1 MNKNGNRIQVKEL
14 EEDFIN
20 DSFFE
25 TLSNLAEVDEVSK
38 DVFEEIKKSNNIKIF
53 VAFIDRELV
62 GTITALIEQKF
73 IHKGGKVCHLEDL
86 ATRKGYENL
95 GVGSI
100 LIEHVIKFATEKRCY
115 KVILDCS
122 KHNLTYYKKFGF
134 YEHEISMRY
143 DIPKSN

>member
-25 TLSNLAEVDEVSK
+25 TLSNLAEVGEVSK
-38 DVFEEIKKSNNIKIF
+38 DVFREIKKSNNIKIF
-53 VAFIDRELV
+53 VAFIDCELV

-73 IHKGGKVCHLEDL
+73 IHKGGRVCHIEDL

-95 GVGSI
+95 GVGSR
-100 LIEHVIKFATEKRCY
+100 LIEHVIKLAAEERCY

-122 KHNLTYYKKFGF
+122 QHNSTYYKKFGF
-134 YEHEISMRY
+134 YQHEIAMRC

>member
-25 TLSNLAEVDEVSK
+25 TLSNLAEVGELSK
-38 DVFEEIKKSNNIKIF
+38 DVFGEIKKSNNIKIF
-53 VAFIDRELV
+53 VAFIDGELV
-62 GTITALIEQKF
+62 GTITAIIEQKF
-73 IHKGGKVCHLEDL
+73 IHKGGRVCHLEDL
-86 ATRKGYENL
+86 ATRKGYQNL

-100 LIEHVIKFATEKRCY
+100 LIEHVIKFATEEGCY

-143 DIPKSN
+143 DIPKSK

>member
-100 LIEHVIKFATEKRCY
+100 LIEHVIKFATEERCY

>member
-25 TLSNLAEVDEVSK
+25 TLSNLAEVDAVSK

-100 LIEHVIKFATEKRCY
+100 LIEHVIKFATEEHCY